1 MRGKAKIVNSKDDAK
16 AANLTDDR
24 IIEMATISV
33 RYDDAVYPEGYDRTL
48 KEGDVGYIEPMER
61 FEDEIAKDGIESSKE
76 EQERLRIELEEEKAT
91 LLELVK

>member
-61 FEDEIAKDGIESSKE
+61 FEDEIDQSVLDRFGVKLTNKE
-76 EQERLRIELEEEKAT
+76 ML
-91 LLELVK
+91 

>member
-33 RYDDAVYPEGYDRTL
+33 RYDDAVYPEGYDHTL

-61 FEDEIAKDGIESSKE
+61 FEDEIDQSVLDRFGVKLTNKE
-76 EQERLRIELEEEKAT
+76 ML
-91 LLELVK
+91 

>member
-48 KEGDVGYIEPMER
+48 KDGDVGYIEPMER
-61 FEDEIAKDGIESSKE
+61 FEDEIDQSVLDRFGVKLTNKE
-76 EQERLRIELEEEKAT
+76 ML
-91 LLELVK
+91 